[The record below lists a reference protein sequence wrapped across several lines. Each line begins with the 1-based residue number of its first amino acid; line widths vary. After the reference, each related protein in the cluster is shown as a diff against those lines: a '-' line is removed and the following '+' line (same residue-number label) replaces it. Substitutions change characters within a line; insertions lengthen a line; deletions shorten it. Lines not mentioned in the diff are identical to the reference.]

1 MKKFKN
7 HLGEK
12 IKRLRSYRG
21 MTQEELATG
30 IGKTRSLI
38 SFLERTGS
46 INKYTLSEIARVL
59 NTTPSELE
67 KIETAITQPVLIESE
82 DSLYAK
88 NQGYQNTIERQ
99 QTEIEFLKQTIS
111 HQQNLLNSIV
121 NSK

>member
-1 MKKFKN
+1 MKKSKN

-21 MTQEELATG
+21 MTQEELAKG

-38 SFLERTGS
+38 SFLERTGN
-46 INKYTLSEIARVL
+46 INKYTLSEISRVL

-67 KIETAITQPVLIESE
+67 KIETSITQPILVESE
-82 DSLYAK
+82 ESLHAK
-88 NQGYQNTIERQ
+88 NQVYQKLIERQ

-111 HQQNLLNSIV
+111 HQQNLLNRIV

>member
-1 MKKFKN
+1 MNKSKN

-21 MTQEELATG
+21 MTQEALAIG

-99 QTEIEFLKQTIS
+99 QAEIEFLKQTIS
-111 HQQNLLNSIV
+111 HQQNLLNRIV

>member
-1 MKKFKN
+1 MKKIKN

-21 MTQEELATG
+21 MTQEELAKG

-38 SFLERTGS
+38 SFLERTGN

-59 NTTPSELE
+59 NTTPSDLE
-67 KIETAITQPVLIESE
+67 KIETAITQPVVIESE

-88 NQGYQNTIERQ
+88 NQAYQNMIERQ

-111 HQQNLLNSIV
+111 HQQNLLNRIT
-121 NSK
+121 NGI

>member
-1 MKKFKN
+1 VKKFRH

-21 MTQEELATG
+21 MTQEELAKG

-38 SFLERTGS
+38 SFLERTGN

-59 NTTPSELE
+59 NTTPTDLE
-67 KIETAITQPVLIESE
+67 KIETGVMQPVFVESE
-82 DSLYAK
+82 DSLHAK
-88 NQGYQNTIERQ
+88 NKLFQNLIERQ
-99 QTEIEFLKQTIS
+99 QNEIEFLKQTIS
-111 HQQNLLNSIV
+111 HQQNLLYRIT